1 MNTSSM
7 TNCSFSLTHPQL
19 FGEVRVFIIAYAI
32 MVVASDS
39 PSFLG
44 KYRLHCGAIILLIM
58 SLISLMAPYH
68 VLSPVLILLMSN
80 FDGSLYDISVI
91 VISLF
96 PLILFVMLVIGL
108 IQAISAK
115 NVVSLV
121 APVVVVT
128 PVIISVSV
136 SGPDDVYRISFMSF
150 NLILMT
156 WIVVGLIQITKG
168 GPPNIVILIAATI
181 VVLSPLLGT
190 FMYARDFDGYRLG
203 TLVLYICIA
212 TGLVRTTV
220 GRHSKKTGSET
231 DTSFWYYNL

>member
-1 MNTSSM
+1 MCNIVISLIKIRVQLIVNTSSM

-19 FGEVRVFIIAYAI
+19 FGEVGVFIIAYAI

-68 VLSPVLILLMSN
+68 VLSPVLILLMSK

-121 APVVVVT
+121 APAVVVT
-128 PVIISVSV
+128 PVIISFSA

-168 GPPNIVILIAATI
+168 DLQ
-181 VVLSPLLGT
+181 
-190 FMYARDFDGYRLG
+190 
-203 TLVLYICIA
+203 TL
-212 TGLVRTTV
+212 
-220 GRHSKKTGSET
+220 
-231 DTSFWYYNL
+231 